1 MTSFISLSLS
11 IKQQLLTHHYDQS
24 AQATFILDADKR
36 YLSVNSAYEK
46 LTGYSAESLA
56 GEYFGTFATQ
66 FLNAND
72 YIILQNLASHLHD
85 NRTPNQTYKQSFTL
99 PNTYGQKLKYPIV
112 FSKIVIDTVVYFIGS
127 ITNSPTIA
135 VAETKSIY
143 SVNENQLINN
153 LSSEP
158 LLNDGL
164 NQNSTLTDKSSTNP
178 IQQKLLLSQAISA
191 KQFEAYY
198 QPKVKLDTGDVVGF
212 EALVRWQH
220 PTRGLLQPKDF
231 IDDIIQYNLS
241 LELFCLLSEQIAQLL
256 VDWRSRGF
264 TQHICINADAAEFSN
279 PKFNSTV
286 RRLLHKYNLAPY
298 QLHIEMTESSLL
310 PCGDDI
316 KQRLIELKESKIC
329 LALDDFGTGYA
340 SLSYL
345 QSFPFDYIKVDK
357 SFISELSS
365 NKTQQVIVQAI
376 IDLAKALDLE
386 IVAEGIETKQQYTIL
401 QEMGCSYGQ
410 GYWLGHPVSAESV
423 TQMLSVTKI

>member
-1 MTSFISLSLS
+1 M
-11 IKQQLLTHHYDQS
+11 
-24 AQATFILDADKR
+24 
-36 YLSVNSAYEK
+36 
-46 LTGYSAESLA
+46 
-56 GEYFGTFATQ
+56 
-66 FLNAND
+66 
-72 YIILQNLASHLHD
+72 
-85 NRTPNQTYKQSFTL
+85 
-99 PNTYGQKLKYPIV
+99 
-112 FSKIVIDTVVYFIGS
+112 
-127 ITNSPTIA
+127 
-135 VAETKSIY
+135 
-143 SVNENQLINN
+143 
-153 LSSEP
+153 
-158 LLNDGL
+158 LNDGL
-164 NQNSTLTDKSSTNP
+164 NQNSTLTDKFSTNP

-198 QPKVKLDTGDVVGF
+198 QPKVKLDTGFIVGF

-241 LELFCLLSEQIAQLL
+241 FELFCLLSEQIAQLL
-256 VDWRSRGF
+256 LDWRARGF

-279 PKFNSTV
+279 PKFNGTV

-310 PCGDDI
+310 PCGDDT